1 MHIYQKNLI
10 VKFMLNIFLT
20 LECPVNS
27 GIIILFGGITL
38 KKEGKQSFMNNVA
51 IILFAQFAVKLLGM
65 IYRMVITNVDGFGN
79 TGNGYYSA
87 GFNIYTL
94 LLALS
99 SVGIP
104 NAISK
109 MTAERVALGDRRGA
123 HRIFK
128 TALALFSFVG
138 IVCTLLLF
146 FGAEWISNVV
156 IQLPGAK
163 YVLMALS
170 PSILFVCVSSVI
182 RGYFN
187 GLKDMKATSNSQIIE
202 QIFKCIFTIAIVVVM
217 SAMIVVPDSQSEI
230 KAQLLAAGA
239 NLATSIATVFSF
251 LYLCVFYYRR
261 KNAIISAADED
272 ACETIKGSFWT
283 VCKSILLI
291 SIPISLGSVISAI
304 NRIVDTATITR
315 GIYAGFADMIPA
327 HNGVAAILNPTAK
340 QLEAEASRLSGML
353 SKSDTLLN
361 LPIALNIAFAT
372 VLVPSLSG
380 ALALGDKKDASDKVS
395 YSFLISILIIL
406 PCAVGYIVLAEP
418 IFKLLYPAHPDGYQ
432 LLMLSSI
439 ALIFIAL
446 NQTISGSLQ
455 GCGKIFAP
463 ATGLFI
469 GCIAKFIL
477 NLVLIRQPSIN
488 IYGAPISS
496 IVCQVISFAYGFTV
510 LSRVVP
516 VRITFGKYIFKPIL
530 SAVIMGG
537 CAFGIYTA
545 LMALT
550 HINIVAVMVSIIIS
564 ACVYFLLL
572 IYLNVLSA
580 SELEHFPYGEKI
592 VHLTEKLPFRK

>member
-1 MHIYQKNLI
+1 MKNE
-10 VKFMLNIFLT
+10 N
-20 LECPVNS
+20 
-27 GIIILFGGITL
+27 
-38 KKEGKQSFMNNVA
+38 KQSFMNNVA
-51 IILFAQFAVKLLGM
+51 IILFAQFAVKILGM
-65 IYRMVITNVDGFGN
+65 VYRMVITNVEGFGN
-79 TGNGYYSA
+79 SGNGYYSA

-128 TALALFSFVG
+128 TALALFSGVG

-146 FGAEWISNVV
+146 FGAEWIATVV
-156 IQLPGAK
+156 IELPGAK

-202 QIFKCIFTIAIVVVM
+202 QIFKCIFTIGIVIAM
-217 SAMIVVPDSQSEI
+217 SALIILPESQSET

-239 NLATSIATVFSF
+239 NFATSIATIFSF
-251 LYLCVFYYRR
+251 LYLYVFYQRR
-261 KNAIISAADED
+261 RNAILTAQNDD
-272 ACETIKGSFWT
+272 VCKTIEGSFFS

-291 SIPISLGSVISAI
+291 SIPISLGSIISAV

-315 GIYAGFADMIPA
+315 GIYAGFADVIPA
-327 HNGVAAILNPTAK
+327 HGDVAAIFNPTVK

-380 ALALGDKKDASDKVS
+380 ALAVGDKKDASDKVS
-395 YSFLISILIIL
+395 YSFLISMLIIL
-406 PCAVGYIVLAEP
+406 PCAVGYISLAEP

-455 GCGKIFAP
+455 GCGKIYAP

-469 GCIAKFIL
+469 GCVAKFIL
-477 NLVLIRQPSIN
+477 NIILIRQPSIN

-496 IVCQVISFAYGFTV
+496 IVCQVISFTYGFTV
-510 LSRVVP
+510 LTRVVP
-516 VRITFGKYIFKPIL
+516 VRMSLSKYVIKPL
-530 SAVIMGG
+530 VAAVIMGIS
-537 CAFGIYTA
+537 AFLTYTA
-545 LMALT
+545 IFALT
-550 HINIVAVMVSIIIS
+550 NINIISVMCAIAVGAV
-564 ACVYFLLL
+564 VYCALLL
-572 IYLNVLSA
+572 YLNVLTNA
-580 SELEHFPYGEKI
+580 ELERFPLGDKL
-592 VHLTEKLPFRK
+592 VAVANKLPFRR

>member
-1 MHIYQKNLI
+1 M
-10 VKFMLNIFLT
+10 
-20 LECPVNS
+20 
-27 GIIILFGGITL
+27 
-38 KKEGKQSFMNNVA
+38 KKENKQSFMNNVA
-51 IILFAQFAVKLLGM
+51 IILFAQFAVKILGM
-65 IYRMVITNVDGFGN
+65 VYRMVITNVDGFGN
-79 TGNGYYSA
+79 SGNGYYSA

-128 TALALFSFVG
+128 TALALFSGVG

-146 FGAEWISNVV
+146 FGAEWIATVV
-156 IQLPGAK
+156 IELPGAK

-202 QIFKCIFTIAIVVVM
+202 QIFKCIFTIGIVVAM
-217 SAMIVVPDSQSEI
+217 SALIVLPESQSET

-239 NLATSIATVFSF
+239 NFATSIATIFSF
-251 LYLCVFYYRR
+251 LYLYIFYQKRR
-261 KNAIISAADED
+261 NAIITAQNED
-272 ACETIKGSFWT
+272 VCKTIEGSFLS

-291 SIPISLGSVISAI
+291 SIPISLGSIISAV

-315 GIYAGFADMIPA
+315 GIYAGFADVIPA
-327 HNGVAAILNPTAK
+327 HGDVAAIFNPTVK

-380 ALALGDKKDASDKVS
+380 ALAVGDKKEASDKIS
-395 YSFLISILIIL
+395 YSFLISMLIIL
-406 PCAVGYIVLAEP
+406 PCAVGYIALAEP

-439 ALIFIAL
+439 ALVFIAL

-455 GCGKIFAP
+455 GCGKIYAP

-477 NLVLIRQPSIN
+477 NIILIRQPSIN

-496 IVCQVISFAYGFTV
+496 IVCQVISFTYGFTI
-510 LSRVVP
+510 LTRCVP
-516 VRITFGKYIFKPIL
+516 VKMTLPKYVFKPLIAAGVMGICAYL
-530 SAVIMGG
+530 SYKLI
-537 CAFGIYTA
+537 I
-545 LMALT
+545 ALT
-550 HINIVAVMVSIIIS
+550 HINIVAVLLSILIS
-564 ACVYFLLL
+564 AIVYFALL
-572 IYLNVLSA
+572 IYLNVLSR
-580 SELEHFPYGEKI
+580 SELERFPYGDKLVKI
-592 VHLTEKLPFRK
+592 TEKLPFRR

>member
-1 MHIYQKNLI
+1 M
-10 VKFMLNIFLT
+10 
-20 LECPVNS
+20 
-27 GIIILFGGITL
+27 
-38 KKEGKQSFMNNVA
+38 KKDNKQSFMNNVA
-51 IILFAQFAVKLLGM
+51 IILFAQFAVKILGM
-65 IYRMVITNVDGFGN
+65 VYRMVITNIDGFGN
-79 TGNGYYSA
+79 SGNGYYSA

-128 TALALFSFVG
+128 TALALFSGVG
-138 IVCTLLLF
+138 IICTLLLF
-146 FGAEWISNVV
+146 FGAEWIASVV
-156 IQLPGAK
+156 IELPGAK

-202 QIFKCIFTIAIVVVM
+202 QIFKCIFTIGIVLAM
-217 SAMIVVPDSQSEI
+217 SALIVMPESESET

-239 NLATSIATVFSF
+239 NFATSIATIFSF
-251 LYLCVFYYRR
+251 LYLYVFYQKRR
-261 KNAIISAADED
+261 NAIISAQNED
-272 ACETIKGSFWT
+272 VCKTIEGSFFS

-291 SIPISLGSVISAI
+291 SIPISLGSIISAV

-315 GIYAGFADMIPA
+315 GIYAGFADVIPA
-327 HNGVAAILNPTAK
+327 HGDVAAIFNPTVK

-380 ALALGDKKDASDKVS
+380 ALAIGDKKEASDKIS
-395 YSFLISILIIL
+395 YSFLISMLIIL
-406 PCAVGYIVLAEP
+406 PCAVGYISLAEP
-418 IFKLLYPAHPDGYQ
+418 IFNLLYPAEPDGYQ

-455 GCGKIFAP
+455 GCGKIYAP

-477 NLVLIRQPSIN
+477 NVILIRQPSIN
-488 IYGAPISS
+488 IFGAPISS
-496 IVCQVISFAYGFTV
+496 IVCQVISFTYGFTV
-510 LSRVVP
+510 LTRVVP
-516 VRITFGKYIFKPIL
+516 VRITLSKYVLKPL
-530 SAVIMGG
+530 FAAVIMGIS
-537 CAFGIYTA
+537 AYLVYNLIF
-545 LMALT
+545 ALT
-550 HINIVAVMVSIIIS
+550 HINIIAVFVAILIAALI
-564 ACVYFLLL
+564 YFALL
-572 IYLNVLSA
+572 IYLNVLTS
-580 SELEHFPYGEKI
+580 SELERFPCGDKLVAI
-592 VHLTEKLPFRK
+592 TKKLPFRR